1 VKYRIAAFDFDGTLA
16 DTLPWLDSIID
27 DVADRYGFRKP
38 TVEDRAM
45 LRHRSAQE
53 IIGFLRIPLWKL
65 PAIMLHVRERMQDIS
80 PDVQLFPGMGPAL
93 AQLRAAGVALAVVSS
108 NSLANV
114 QRVLGPEV
122 CALFDDYE
130 CGTDVFGKPAKI
142 RRLLE
147 RRAVPADQ
155 LILIGDEL
163 RDIEAAR
170 QAGVPVG
177 CVGWG
182 YNPPDVLRAQSP
194 DLIFLSVADLPAQLA

>member
-1 VKYRIAAFDFDGTLA
+1 MKYRIAAFDFDGTLA

-38 TVEDRAM
+38 TADDRAM

-53 IIGFLRIPLWKL
+53 IIAFLKIPLWKL
-65 PAIMLHVRERMQDIS
+65 PAIMLHVRERMQQIS
-80 PDVQLFPGMGPAL
+80 PDVQLFPGMADAL
-93 AQLRAAGVALAVVSS
+93 ARLRQAGVGLAVVSS

-114 QRVLGPEV
+114 ERVLGPQV
-122 CALFDDYE
+122 CPLFDDYE

-147 RRAVPADQ
+147 RRGVAPAE

-182 YNPPDVLRAQSP
+182 YNPPEVLREQSP
-194 DLIFLSVADLPAQLA
+194 DALFLSADDLAAQLT